1 MSAIVE
7 DRTWYLEAKIEK
19 YDPADIET
27 FIEKRRVAPGLRG
40 FCRKRARVTN
50 HRLASRTIDAG
61 WGGWA
66 GEDPIPFEVIV
77 TEHNLLLNNGIT
89 RLLNLLSAQGGTQA
103 YDATHSRIGVGDDAT
118 AAAAS
123 QTDLQA
129 AAGSTHRQF
138 KLVSSG
144 PTVSAQT
151 TTWVATFASG
161 EAQFHWQEFGLDVGT
176 ADSTTVVTPMLNR
189 KVADNGTKAAAVWV
203 FTMTLTIS

>member
-1 MSAIVE
+1 MSAVVE
-7 DRTWYLEAKIEK
+7 DRTWHLKTKIEK
-19 YDPADIET
+19 YDPGDVDV
-27 FIEKRRVAPGLRG
+27 FVEKRRAAPGPRG
-40 FCRKRARVTN
+40 FCKKRLRVTN
-50 HRLASRTIDAG
+50 HRVHEGAS
-61 WGGWA
+61 
-66 GEDPIPFEVIV
+66 PFEVV
-77 TEHNLLLNNGIT
+77 TGEHNLLLNAGIT

-118 AAAAS
+118 AAVAS

-144 PTVSAQT
+144 PTVSGQT

-176 ADSTTVVTPMLNR
+176 ADSTTVVAPMLNR